1 MAGSEDDPRAR
12 DSKVAGAIMV
22 CDRVGLSM
30 ETALLQLWQLPMTDR
45 LLEEHLKLWTSA
57 LVMFG
62 TFFENG
68 WTLWDAKPD
77 NYGMDEGNYERL
89 QFLDVAALE
98 NRSEQT
104 TRQDGQLLYK
114 IMQRFC
120 KATVDLLGK
129 GGTHETWRQWLV
141 PLFENMIDEKIMRAF
156 AEHMFRLLGR
166 KSWLLVL
173 VALRL
178 IVCPDRED
186 FDVSRIF
193 VCRQVFWGLWL
204 ETGASAQDLT
214 ARSQPTGESEPAK
227 KSGPQ
232 VTTVAVGVSLLD
244 SELRPS
250 KRNLTARNEPCKESE
265 PAKKSGPQVET
276 MAASPWN
283 EPSKESEPAEKSGPQ
298 VTTMAAGGWLP
309 PATVQTCVKARNEP
323 WKESPR
329 EETEPAK
336 KSGPQV
342 TTMAASGWLLPA
354 TVQTCVK
361 ARKEPRKESSREES
375 EPAEKSG
382 SQATTMAASGWLLPA
397 TVQRTLHASSCLLFT
412 GVQRGSCPRPKVREG
427 QEVDVERVAAGRVGA
442 CREVRFSSHEAGL
455 GCGVLLAAELRQ
467 RMDASR
473 ELSEWG
479 PTVCVGLL
487 GRSALVMFQMLP
499 KEEGDTAI
507 ELLCNVK
514 EKDVEVIE
522 SVQHVQAHVLAATP
536 RDVSH
541 MLKEGER
548 KHGLLRVELVCS
560 TAWTPT
566 DKYAER
572 HRVRRCMH
580 VNASL
585 ARVYWDQMNRDSWP
599 KSLQDWHEIVVGK
612 TQKRAEAP
620 KLTLET
626 LEKAMKDVTVVAD
639 QRGFY
644 NKPIHDLDTH
654 GRVNRK
660 TTKLDEKP
668 LTREE
673 REAEG
678 ITYGDQQP
686 NKRMRDIP
694 SYRHKPLTALL
705 RNLHQLL
712 PLERCNETGQ
722 RPAGCR
728 ERPARTKP
736 RKQSSKTDGGMFKFA
751 QHGMVLQLNDF
762 IEEKC
767 FVQPTAAAEEQDF
780 GFVPAELHNVARGL
794 VAFLREIQAVAAQ
807 ATSLAFT
814 HMRYLS
820 AYVRLH
826 RATFAQESVAAASQ
840 M

>member
-1 MAGSEDDPRAR
+1 
-12 DSKVAGAIMV
+12 
-22 CDRVGLSM
+22 
-30 ETALLQLWQLPMTDR
+30 
-45 LLEEHLKLWTSA
+45 
-57 LVMFG
+57 
-62 TFFENG
+62 
-68 WTLWDAKPD
+68 
-77 NYGMDEGNYERL
+77 
-89 QFLDVAALE
+89 
-98 NRSEQT
+98 
-104 TRQDGQLLYK
+104 
-114 IMQRFC
+114 
-120 KATVDLLGK
+120 
-129 GGTHETWRQWLV
+129 
-141 PLFENMIDEKIMRAF
+141 
-156 AEHMFRLLGR
+156 
-166 KSWLLVL
+166 
-173 VALRL
+173 
-178 IVCPDRED
+178 
-186 FDVSRIF
+186 
-193 VCRQVFWGLWL
+193 
-204 ETGASAQDLT
+204 
-214 ARSQPTGESEPAK
+214 
-227 KSGPQ
+227 
-232 VTTVAVGVSLLD
+232 
-244 SELRPS
+244 
-250 KRNLTARNEPCKESE
+250 
-265 PAKKSGPQVET
+265 
-276 MAASPWN
+276 
-283 EPSKESEPAEKSGPQ
+283 
-298 VTTMAAGGWLP
+298 
-309 PATVQTCVKARNEP
+309 
-323 WKESPR
+323 
-329 EETEPAK
+329 
-336 KSGPQV
+336 
-342 TTMAASGWLLPA
+342 
-354 TVQTCVK
+354 
-361 ARKEPRKESSREES
+361 
-375 EPAEKSG
+375 
-382 SQATTMAASGWLLPA
+382 
-397 TVQRTLHASSCLLFT
+397 
-412 GVQRGSCPRPKVREG
+412 
-427 QEVDVERVAAGRVGA
+427 
-442 CREVRFSSHEAGL
+442 
-455 GCGVLLAAELRQ
+455 LRQ

-473 ELSEWG
+473 ELSSWG

-507 ELLCNVK
+507 ELLCTVK

-660 TTKLDEKP
+660 TTKLDENP

-728 ERPARTKP
+728 ERHAPTKP

-751 QHGMVLQLNDF
+751 QHGMVLQLEDF

-794 VAFLREIQAVAAQ
+794 VAFLRVRACSYDNISPQKKTEHWSHCLEWWGFWMSDEEIQAVAAQ

>member
-30 ETALLQLWQLPMTDR
+30 ETALLQLWQLPMTER

-104 TRQDGQLLYK
+104 TREDGQLLYK

-120 KATVDLLGK
+120 KATVDCWEREAPMK
-129 GGTHETWRQWLV
+129 RGGNGWISTS
-141 PLFENMIDEKIMRAF
+141 PASSF
-156 AEHMFRLLGR
+156 A
-166 KSWLLVL
+166 
-173 VALRL
+173 
-178 IVCPDRED
+178 D
-186 FDVSRIF
+186 
-193 VCRQVFWGLWL
+193 
-204 ETGASAQDLT
+204 
-214 ARSQPTGESEPAK
+214 RSQPTGESEPAK

-232 VTTVAVGVSLLD
+232 VTTVAERAVQGVGACQEVRTSSRDDGGQSLVPASNPAED
-244 SELRPS
+244 P
-250 KRNLTARNEPCKESE
+250 AR
-265 PAKKSGPQVET
+265 
-276 MAASPWN
+276 N

-329 EETEPAK
+329 EESEPAK
-336 KSGPQV
+336 KSGP
-342 TTMAASGWLLPA
+342 
-354 TVQTCVK
+354 
-361 ARKEPRKESSREES
+361 
-375 EPAEKSG
+375 
-382 SQATTMAASGWLLPA
+382 QATTMAASGWLLPA
-397 TVQRTLHASSCLLFT
+397 TVQRCVKARKETWKESPREESEPAEKS
-412 GVQRGSCPRPKVREG
+412 GS
-427 QEVDVERVAAGRVGA
+427 RVTR
-442 CREVRFSSHEAGL
+442 
-455 GCGVLLAAELRQ
+455 CGVLLAAELRQ

-473 ELSEWG
+473 ELSSWG

-507 ELLCNVK
+507 ELLCTVK

-728 ERPARTKP
+728 ERHAPTKP

-751 QHGMVLQLNDF
+751 QHGMVLQLEDF

-794 VAFLREIQAVAAQ
+794 VAFLRVRACSYDNISPQKKTEHWSHCLEWWGFWMSDEEIQAVAAQ

>member
-1 MAGSEDDPRAR
+1 MAGSQDDPRAR
-12 DSKVAGAIMV
+12 DSKVAGAVMV

-68 WTLWDAKPD
+68 WILWDAKPD

-89 QFLDVAALE
+89 QFLDLAAIDDRGE
-98 NRSEQT
+98 ET
-104 TRQDGQLLYK
+104 TREDGQLLYR

-120 KATVDLLGK
+120 KATVDLLGA
-129 GGTHETWRQWLV
+129 GGTHETWREWLV
-141 PLFENMIDEKIMRAF
+141 PLFKNMCPRYLGQAAELIDEKIMRAF

-250 KRNLTARNEPCKESE
+250 KRNLTARNEPWKESE

-276 MAASPWN
+276 MAASLWVLPATQQRN

-329 EETEPAK
+329 EESEPAK
-336 KSGPQV
+336 KSGP
-342 TTMAASGWLLPA
+342 
-354 TVQTCVK
+354 
-361 ARKEPRKESSREES
+361 
-375 EPAEKSG
+375 
-382 SQATTMAASGWLLPA
+382 QATTMAASGWLLPA
-397 TVQRTLHASSCLLFT
+397 TVQRCVKARNEPWKESPREESEPAEKS
-412 GVQRGSCPRPKVREG
+412 GS
-427 QEVDVERVAAGRVGA
+427 RVTR
-442 CREVRFSSHEAGL
+442 
-455 GCGVLLAAELRQ
+455 CGVLLAAELRQ

-473 ELSEWG
+473 DLSEWG
-479 PTVCVGLL
+479 PTVCEGLL
-487 GRSALVMFQMLP
+487 GRSALVVFQVLP

-507 ELLCNVK
+507 ELLCTVK

-541 MLKEGER
+541 MIEGER
-548 KHGLLRVELVCS
+548 EPGLLRVELVCS

-572 HRVRRCMH
+572 HRVRQCMH

-654 GRVNRK
+654 ERVNRK
-660 TTKLDEKP
+660 TTKLDKKP

-678 ITYGDQQP
+678 STYGDQQP

-705 RNLHQLL
+705 QNLHQLL
-712 PLERCNETGQ
+712 PLERCNERGQ

-736 RKQSSKTDGGMFKFA
+736 RKQSRKTDRGMFKFA
-751 QHGMVLQLNDF
+751 QHSMVIQLNDF

-794 VAFLREIQAVAAQ
+794 VAFLRVRACSYDNISHDKKTEHWSHCLEWWGFWMSDEEIQAVAAQ

>member
-30 ETALLQLWQLPMTDR
+30 ETALLQLWQLPMTER

-104 TRQDGQLLYK
+104 TREDGQLLYK

-156 AEHMFRLLGR
+156 AEHMFRI
-166 KSWLLVL
+166 STS
-173 VALRL
+173 
-178 IVCPDRED
+178 P
-186 FDVSRIF
+186 
-193 VCRQVFWGLWL
+193 
-204 ETGASAQDLT
+204 ASSFAD
-214 ARSQPTGESEPAK
+214 RSQPTGESEPAK
-227 KSGPQ
+227 KSG
-232 VTTVAVGVSLLD
+232 
-244 SELRPS
+244 
-250 KRNLTARNEPCKESE
+250 NEPCKESE

-276 MAASPWN
+276 MAASPWFLPATQQRN

-329 EETEPAK
+329 EESEPAK
-336 KSGPQV
+336 KSGP
-342 TTMAASGWLLPA
+342 
-354 TVQTCVK
+354 
-361 ARKEPRKESSREES
+361 
-375 EPAEKSG
+375 
-382 SQATTMAASGWLLPA
+382 QATTMAASGWLLPA
-397 TVQRTLHASSCLLFT
+397 TVQRCVKARKETWKESPREESEPAEKS
-412 GVQRGSCPRPKVREG
+412 GS
-427 QEVDVERVAAGRVGA
+427 RVTR
-442 CREVRFSSHEAGL
+442 
-455 GCGVLLAAELRQ
+455 CGVLLAAELRQ

-473 ELSEWG
+473 ELSSWG

-507 ELLCNVK
+507 ELLCTVK

-660 TTKLDEKP
+660 TTKLDENP

-728 ERPARTKP
+728 ERHAPTKP

-751 QHGMVLQLNDF
+751 QHGMVLQLEDF

-794 VAFLREIQAVAAQ
+794 VAFLRVRACSYDNISPQKKTEHWSHCLEWWGFWMSDEEIQAVAAQ